1 MENLT
6 ACARYINK
14 NYIRLIECR
23 KGLCMVYVNELGRLL
38 LEQGWSE
45 AEVVELGY
53 GNNEEEEM
61 ITIKRKMIP
70 PIVPTYPVT
79 ESSTEEI
86 LVTEM
91 MRAAED
97 DPSITTT
104 LAAEGMSDLMAD
116 MLISETTTTPVWESV
131 TSAFQ
136 EAAALISENSTMSA
150 WESVTSAS
158 QQASDL
164 ISEGL
169 KSVAKNVTE
178 GNLGDNFTSPDSEFF
193 SVKTRD
199 YFSIVP
205 GTFQLSTLF
214 ITASAVLQSASKYI
228 LRVIM

>member
-1 MENLT
+1 
-6 ACARYINK
+6 
-14 NYIRLIECR
+14 
-23 KGLCMVYVNELGRLL
+23 MVYVNELGRLL

-53 GNNEEEEM
+53 GKSEEEGDEYYQDESFP
-61 ITIKRKMIP
+61 TTL
-70 PIVPTYPVT
+70 VPTYPVA

-164 ISEGL
+164 ISEGW

-178 GNLGDNFTSPDSEFF
+178 GNLGVNFTSSDSEFF
-193 SVKTRD
+193 PVKTRD

-205 GTFQLSTLF
+205 GTLQLSTLF
-214 ITASAVLQSASKYI
+214 ITASAVLLLASKYT